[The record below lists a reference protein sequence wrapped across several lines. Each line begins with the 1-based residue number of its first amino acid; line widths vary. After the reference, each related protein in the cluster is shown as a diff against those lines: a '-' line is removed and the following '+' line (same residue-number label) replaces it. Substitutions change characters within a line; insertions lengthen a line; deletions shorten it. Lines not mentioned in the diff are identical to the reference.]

1 MVQLL
6 YVEEATDLAY
16 TELEEFTGWKFLKS
30 QRCLK
35 RKIKDIELY
44 IKFSTSKWNKSHE
57 YVGLNADFEI
67 VYRKLGKLPVQ
78 NTVAYYEYRPKTGDD
93 LYWYDISGE
102 EKLRTVIN
110 ALEFEIKNTALKLTE
125 QLENN
130 MEKAIQALLDEG
142 FEEYHVRLDFV
153 ADILGADAIKP
164 RVKNIV
170 MSLSDEEKQQI
181 KDYRNGARTK
191 KWMLNPTNL
200 KYIVDNGYDSK

>member
-6 YVEEATDLAY
+6 YVEEATDLVY

-44 IKFSTSKWNKSHE
+44 IKFSTSKWK
-57 YVGLNADFEI
+57 
-67 VYRKLGKLPVQ
+67 KLPVQ

-142 FEEYHVRLDFV
+142 FEGYHVRLDFV